1 MLSLVRHLTLFSG
14 KNPTCFYF
22 RIWLVN
28 KITPTYIQSLTCRTL
43 KFLPPEPPNTCLSNT
58 IAVLFV
64 FSVSIVCNVQK
75 HCVYITH
82 VGLHSNVQTVWK
94 PTVDVQLHWFV
105 KTCFFI
111 SDWSDTCK
119 YLGKNECTRWVCKI
133 TTVFWIHNVSK
144 TLQTS
149 QSKGNGIIKIFE
161 KCHIA

>member
-64 FSVSIVCNVQK
+64 FSVSNVCNVQK

-105 KTCFFI
+105 KTCFLSVI
-111 SDWSDTCK
+111 EVTLANILAKTNAPD
-119 YLGKNECTRWVCKI
+119 ECVRSRACFEY
-133 TTVFWIHNVSK
+133 TTVAKLSKLHN
-144 TLQTS
+144 L
-149 QSKGNGIIKIFE
+149 KGM
-161 KCHIA
+161 A